1 MSENLKVLQVF
12 IASPNDLVDERRAI
26 KEVADRLNT
35 AFGTEVGLQI
45 QLLGWEERLP
55 GYGRAQAQ
63 INEDVDKADLWDS
76 CGVVGAATRAI

>member
-12 IASPNDLVDERRAI
+12 IASPNDLVDKRCAI
-26 KEVADRLNT
+26 KEVADGLNT

-45 QLLGWEERLP
+45 QPLGWKDRLP

-63 INEDVDKADLWDS
+63 IKGGEGGDVVD
-76 CGVVGAATRAI
+76 GAGGSPSRTSLR

>member
-26 KEVADRLNT
+26 KEVADGLNT

-45 QLLGWEERLP
+45 QLLA
-55 GYGRAQAQ
+55 GRTDCRATVAL
-63 INEDVDKADLWDS
+63 KRKS
-76 CGVVGAATRAI
+76 TGRRAATLLMGQDGSLGRTSLR

>member
-12 IASPNDLVDERRAI
+12 IASPNELVDERRAI

-45 QLLGWEERLP
+45 HLLGWEDRLP

-63 INEDVDKADLWDS
+63 INGER
-76 CGVVGAATRAI
+76 AATLLMGQEGSLGRTSLR